1 VQSAHK
7 LAQKVPE
14 LHFVVKLSID
24 NSCVFKSLTR
34 KCGTAKL
41 AAKSRSP
48 PALWGGYKLV
58 HRETSSPVTELLV
71 RWRGGDRQALEA
83 LMPLVYEELRRLAH
97 HYLRQER
104 SDHTLQSTA
113 LVHEAYLRL
122 AGQSPPQW
130 QNRAHFFG
138 IAAHIMRQ
146 ILVEYAR
153 GRGAAKRGGDAVTL
167 TLDEAEAVALP
178 QPMDVDVVALD
189 KALNELS
196 GLDAQQ
202 GRIVELRFFAG
213 LTIEDTSE
221 VLGISPATV
230 KRDWVT
236 ARAWLFRAMTGE
248 ARA

>member
-1 VQSAHK
+1 LRQVGILLQ
-7 LAQKVPE
+7 QEP
-14 LHFVVKLSID
+14 
-24 NSCVFKSLTR
+24 
-34 KCGTAKL
+34 
-41 AAKSRSP
+41 
-48 PALWGGYKLV
+48 
-58 HRETSSPVTELLV
+58 SSPVTQLLV
-71 RWRGGDRQALEA
+71 RWRGGDREALEE

-97 HYLRQER
+97 HYLRKER
-104 SDHTLQSTA
+104 ADHTLQSTA

-122 AGQSPPQW
+122 AGQNSPQW

-153 GRGAAKRGGDAVTL
+153 GRNTDKRGGNAVTL
-167 TLDEAEAVALP
+167 TLDDAVAIS
-178 QPMDVDVVALD
+178 QGMNADVVALD
-189 KALNELS
+189 KALTELS
-196 GLDAQQ
+196 DLDAQQ

-248 ARA
+248 APA